1 MPLFRCEKCGLIFAG
16 ERSLRGP
23 SIVCD
28 PCLSR
33 LRQSRPARTTFDE
46 RDAPLFRAIARDRQR
61 VQDPRFMLGLP
72 TGPGAR
78 SDPAP

>member
-16 ERSLRGP
+16 ERSVRGR

-33 LRQSRPARTTFDE
+33 LRRGPPARTTFDD

-61 VQDPRFMLGLP
+61 THDPRFMLGL
-72 TGPGAR
+72 
-78 SDPAP
+78 SPAPGSIPAP

>member
-16 ERSLRGP
+16 ERSVRGT
-23 SIVCD
+23 SVVCD

-33 LRQSRPARTTFDE
+33 LRHGRPARTAFDE

-61 VQDPRFMLGLP
+61 THESRFMLGLP
-72 TGPGAR
+72 PDPG
-78 SDPAP
+78 SIPTP